1 MKLNNYTVM
10 YMAMNG
16 LVYTLQFK
24 GKNFADAE
32 KQAMLLPLFSKIIQ
46 ITLFNN

>member
-1 MKLNNYTVM
+1 MKTNNYIVM
-10 YMAMNG
+10 YMAING

-24 GKNFADAE
+24 GKNFADVE

-46 ITLFNN
+46 ITLYNN